1 MTSVALFGAE
11 VWWRGQKDRE
21 RRLQL
26 LINSQARAI
35 TGLLK
40 STPIAFLLETACL
53 PYARDL
59 LDQRQSCFA
68 VRALRAAQD
77 HPTHQLLPANFR
89 LGELYRHEA
98 ATGLM
103 SSVGWTRPDKAHR
116 RFGSRLAQQVS
127 KHVTY
132 DTEHGFDLLEKD
144 KLGTPVVVDVDTQL
158 QVLPAIHRFG
168 PNKMTMVASAAK
180 ATSFGAAVGWVA
192 NNRHKVKSDSLGR
205 YLTML
210 DAELC
215 AIRMAIHIYQ
225 SSLPEIA
232 TRCVEI
238 LSDSRQALSTIGKAS
253 YWTPPVVRDIKHQI
267 RLIQERGD
275 QVTLSQ
281 LPTDENI
288 ERTKL
293 VRAAA
298 KLAAAQQPK
307 LMRSASLSYVTQSIK
322 ARWKPAMQIS
332 KVISSGRKSVT
343 ARYLQLKSGHA
354 VTGVYLLRTKQ
365 AQDARCWWC
374 NSSRQTIAHLLME
387 CRRWKRERDVMLRD
401 MHQKKIRISAQR
413 DTSDLQLLFD
423 ESAAEAVLQ
432 FLDHTA
438 VGKRMEDREAR
449 DIDEWDI
456 GRLDGS
462 EETSGEVEE

>member
-1 MTSVALFGAE
+1 MTSAKGALQAIADLSRRNGGLSINLMRRVVVAAVTSIALFGAE
-11 VWWRGQKDRE
+11 VWWKGQKDLE

-35 TGLLK
+35 IGLLK
-40 STPIAFLLETACL
+40 STPIAFLLETVCL

-77 HPTHQLLPANFR
+77 HPTHQLLPTNFR
-89 LGELYRHEA
+89 FGELYRHEA

-116 RFGSRLAQQVS
+116 RFGSRMAQQVS

-132 DTEHGFDLLEKD
+132 DTEHRFDLLEKD
-144 KLGTPVVVDVDTQL
+144 KLGTPVGADVDSRL
-158 QVLPAIHRFG
+158 QMLLAIHRFG

-215 AIRMAIHIYQ
+215 AIRMAIRIYQ
-225 SSLPEIA
+225 TSLPELA

-238 LSDSRQALSTIGKAS
+238 LSDSRQALSTVGKAS
-253 YWTPPVVRDIKHQI
+253 YWTPPAVRDIKHQF
-267 RLIQERGD
+267 RFIQERGD

-293 VRAAA
+293 MTAAA

-307 LMRSASLSYVTQSIK
+307 VMRSASLSYVTQSIK

-332 KVISSGRKSVT
+332 KVISSGRKPVT

-374 NSSRQTIAHLLME
+374 NSS
-387 CRRWKRERDVMLRD
+387 
-401 MHQKKIRISAQR
+401 
-413 DTSDLQLLFD
+413 
-423 ESAAEAVLQ
+423 
-432 FLDHTA
+432 
-438 VGKRMEDREAR
+438 
-449 DIDEWDI
+449 
-456 GRLDGS
+456 
-462 EETSGEVEE
+462 EETSREVEG

>member
-1 MTSVALFGAE
+1 
-11 VWWRGQKDRE
+11 
-21 RRLQL
+21 
-26 LINSQARAI
+26 
-35 TGLLK
+35 
-40 STPIAFLLETACL
+40 
-53 PYARDL
+53 
-59 LDQRQSCFA
+59 
-68 VRALRAAQD
+68 
-77 HPTHQLLPANFR
+77 
-89 LGELYRHEA
+89 
-98 ATGLM
+98 
-103 SSVGWTRPDKAHR
+103 
-116 RFGSRLAQQVS
+116 
-127 KHVTY
+127 
-132 DTEHGFDLLEKD
+132 
-144 KLGTPVVVDVDTQL
+144 
-158 QVLPAIHRFG
+158 
-168 PNKMTMVASAAK
+168 
-180 ATSFGAAVGWVA
+180 
-192 NNRHKVKSDSLGR
+192 
-205 YLTML
+205 
-210 DAELC
+210 
-215 AIRMAIHIYQ
+215 MAIHIYQ

-307 LMRSASLSYVTQSIK
+307 VMRSASLSYVTQSIK

-401 MHQKKIRISAQR
+401 IHQKKIRISAQR